1 MEKSRNRHVGTKK
14 YDSLK
19 CIMHNQALLYD
30 KLNRIA
36 LYILRV
42 AISAQLLAFAGN

>member
-1 MEKSRNRHVGTKK
+1 MEKSRNMHVGTKN

-19 CIMHNQALLYD
+19 CIMHNQALLYE
-30 KLNRIA
+30 KLSRIA

-42 AISAQLLAFAGN
+42 AISAQLLAFTGN

>member
-1 MEKSRNRHVGTKK
+1 
-14 YDSLK
+14 
-19 CIMHNQALLYD
+19 MHKQALLYD
-30 KLNRIA
+30 KLSRIA